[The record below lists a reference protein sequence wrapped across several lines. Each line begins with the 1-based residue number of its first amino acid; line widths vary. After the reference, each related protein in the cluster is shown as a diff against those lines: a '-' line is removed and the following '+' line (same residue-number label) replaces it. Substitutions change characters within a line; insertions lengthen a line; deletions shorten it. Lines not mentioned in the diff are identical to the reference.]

1 MRLER
6 IGTRLYLTFAVVIL
20 CGTLAGGIVWYQI
33 NLLQKTSMRVSANL
47 WPMTQV
53 ANQIINNV
61 NNNGRAVLSL
71 MYLTDRDEM
80 KRSVS
85 QMNEASKELTGLY
98 AELDAGI
105 TNPAGKALLVVIRVK
120 RAEYVASR
128 KKAVET
134 ALAGNSDQARDEL
147 TRETLPLQ
155 KAYLESLY
163 ALISMQGKAMDTSE
177 AEVEQIGHRVIGTIA
192 FIGGISFLVLAFMAK
207 YLTRSI
213 TAPLHEAVR
222 VADSVAHGHLDNEI
236 KTGMGG
242 ETGEL
247 FDSLKLMQRKL
258 SNILQE
264 IQDTSLNMGQSAFHI
279 AAVSDEIAVVSMEQ
293 QESSGQVADA
303 MKQMHE
309 SSSTI
314 QDQAVEAAERSR
326 EVETFAQTGIENLRQ
341 NIRSMEET
349 TVEVRRA
356 ASEIGDLSRSA
367 QEIKKIVNAIKEIAN
382 QTNLLALNAAI
393 EAARAGEEGR
403 GFAVVAG
410 EVRKLAQRT
419 TNSAKEVNDIV
430 EQVSGKILQVA
441 STMDVV
447 VKKVDITQEWAR
459 DTSVGIEGMA
469 GNAVITANANQKI
482 SETSIQQLTQFD
494 VLHTTLGS
502 LVSTLKDSQIK
513 VESTATIGHNLRS
526 ITDSLNT
533 LMQGFS
539 FNSAV
544 LTERKQNEQRN
555 APRAQNRLRIVLRQ
569 GGAEYEA
576 LTTDFSM
583 TGAQLLT
590 HRSVNEK
597 LPVEL
602 SIYLPHE
609 DSESYKKQH
618 PLLLSGRI
626 SWQRHDGEDYKCGVE
641 FGQIGSADRELMEK
655 CFAFFG
661 KNWEF

>member
-1 MRLER
+1 M
-6 IGTRLYLTFAVVIL
+6 
-20 CGTLAGGIVWYQI
+20 
-33 NLLQKTSMRVSANL
+33 
-47 WPMTQV
+47 
-53 ANQIINNV
+53 
-61 NNNGRAVLSL
+61 LSL
-71 MYLTDRDEM
+71 MYLTDADEM
-80 KRSVS
+80 KRSVN

-98 AELDAGI
+98 AQLDAGI
-105 TNPAGKALLVVIRVK
+105 ANPAGKSLLVEIKKR

-128 KKAVET
+128 KRAT
-134 ALAGNSDQARDEL
+134 DLALGGNSGLAREKL
-147 TRETLPLQ
+147 IQETIPLQ

-163 ALISMQGKAMDTSE
+163 ELISMQGRAMDTSE
-177 AEVEQIGHRVIGTIA
+177 AEVGHIGHSVIGTIA
-192 FIGGISFLVLAFMAK
+192 LIGGISFLVLAFMAAF
-207 YLTRSI
+207 LTRSI
-213 TAPLHEAVR
+213 THPLHEAVR
-222 VADSVAHGHLDNEI
+222 VADSVAHGRLDNEI

-247 FDSLKLMQRKL
+247 FESLRLMQRKL
-258 SNILQE
+258 SDILQE

-279 AAVSDEIAVVSMEQ
+279 AAVSDEIAAVSMQQ

-303 MKQMHE
+303 MRQMHE
-309 SSSTI
+309 FSSSV

-326 EVETFAQTGIENLRQ
+326 EVETFAQKGIENLHQ

-367 QEIKKIVNAIKEIAN
+367 QQINSIVNAIKEIAN

-410 EVRKLAQRT
+410 EVRKLALRT

-447 VKKVDITQEWAR
+447 VKKVDITQEWTR

-469 GNAVITANANQKI
+469 GNAVIAANANKKI
-482 SETSIQQLTQFD
+482 SETSLQQVTQFD
-494 VLHTTLGS
+494 VLHTTLDS
-502 LVSTLKDSQIK
+502 LVSTLKDSQVK
-513 VESTATIGHNLRS
+513 VESTAAIGHNLRA

-533 LMQGFS
+533 LMKGFS
-539 FNSAV
+539 FNSEI

-555 APRAQNRLRIVLRQ
+555 APRAQNRLRIVLSQ

-583 TGAQLLT
+583 TGAQLLA
-590 HRSVNEK
+590 HHSINEK

-602 SIYLPHE
+602 SLYLPNE
-609 DSESYKKQH
+609 DVEEYKNQD
-618 PLLLSGRI
+618 PICLSGRI
-626 SWQRHDGEDYKCGVE
+626 VWQSQDGEDYKCGVE
-641 FGQIGSADRELMEK
+641 FGEIGNADRESMEK